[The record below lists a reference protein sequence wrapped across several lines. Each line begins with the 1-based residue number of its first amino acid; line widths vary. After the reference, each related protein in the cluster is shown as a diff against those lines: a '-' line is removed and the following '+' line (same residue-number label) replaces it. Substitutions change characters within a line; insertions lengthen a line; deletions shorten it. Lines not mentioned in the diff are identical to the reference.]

1 MNEQITDLIMH
12 ANFDL
17 LETGHFSGKLWHD
30 DAKIKD
36 IRFFCERLVELGMI
50 YEREACAK
58 VCEQMYPCDDQ
69 LGKWLKHYVK
79 AIRARG
85 EVK

>member
-1 MNEQITDLIMH
+1 MNEHITDLIMH

-58 VCEQMYPCDDQ
+58 LAEDFVETRKGWHTGD
-69 LGKWLKHYVK
+69 LVA
-79 AIRARG
+79 AIRAIG

>member
-1 MNEQITDLIMH
+1 MNKQITDLIMH

-36 IRFFCERLVELGMI
+36 IRLVHGNAVAVQEGEFYLDL
-50 YEREACAK
+50 AK
-58 VCEQMYPCDDQ
+58 ILDINLDDQ
-69 LGKWLKHYVK
+69 TCVFAIGLKK
-79 AIRARG
+79 
-85 EVK
+85 KQ

>member
-50 YEREACAK
+50 YEREACA
-58 VCEQMYPCDDQ
+58 Q
-69 LGKWLKHYVK
+69 LVK
-79 AIRARG
+79 EFVETKNGWHTGDLMAAIRARG